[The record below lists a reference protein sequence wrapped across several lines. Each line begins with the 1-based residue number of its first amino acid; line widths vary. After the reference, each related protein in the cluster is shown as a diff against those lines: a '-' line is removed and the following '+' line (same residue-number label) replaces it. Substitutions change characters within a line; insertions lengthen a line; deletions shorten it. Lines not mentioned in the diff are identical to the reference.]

1 MFHQLQLR
9 WRSSASEKGGDSST
23 SEKGGDSSKKK
34 FEFTDAV
41 LDAELATNDKLAI
54 HKRAA
59 IQGAYEVFL
68 HNGFH
73 PENAFK
79 VITKY
84 PDLVRKQPKTLE
96 YALEYWRG
104 YQFSHSQYVQLFLQC
119 PELLEFDDENELRT
133 RFAELKV
140 LAGTSKNIWRLLMA
154 SPDIMTESPKIIQ
167 AKADYLFKVM
177 KVDVSDAVKSGVFS
191 HSLLRLKC
199 RHMLLVRLGIYKEK
213 AKNASPL
220 DSNKNPRV
228 HRIADTSDSMFARKI
243 CGISIGELNAFNALY
258 RRELEQQRE
267 DEAED
272 DTDEDTDSDYDS
284 EDESDDE
291 FDPTEKDEY
300 DPRDRNRY
308 KRHLISKTKK

>member
-1 MFHQLQLR
+1 MR
-9 WRSSASEKGGDSST
+9 WC
-23 SEKGGDSSKKK
+23 SSKK
-34 FEFTDAV
+34 EFKLTDAV

-54 HKRAA
+54 HTRPA
-59 IQGAYEVFL
+59 IQRAYEIFL
-68 HNGFH
+68 HNGFNA
-73 PENAFK
+73 ENAFK

-84 PDLVRKQPKTLE
+84 PDIVRKQPKTLE
-96 YALEYWRG
+96 YTLEYWRG
-104 YQFSHSQYVQLFLQC
+104 VQFSHSQYVQLFLQC
-119 PELLEFDDENELRT
+119 PELLEFGDENELRT

-140 LAGTSKNIWRLLMA
+140 LAGTPKNIWRLLMA
-154 SPDIMTESPKIIQ
+154 SPDMITENPKIIQ

-191 HSLLRLKC
+191 HSLLKLKC

-220 DSNKNPRV
+220 DPNKNPRV

-243 CGISIGELNAFNALY
+243 CGITIGELNAFNALY

-267 DEAED
+267 EEEEDEL
-272 DTDEDTDSDYDS
+272 DEYTDSDYDD

-291 FDPTEKDEY
+291 FDPTEKQEY
-300 DPRDRNRY
+300 DPRNRNRY
-308 KRHLISKTKK
+308 KKHLKSNVKK